1 MIKAVQKAI
10 TGGACPYRPAEEKGR
25 AMHKPERLSV
35 LISSPGDVEE
45 ERRRA
50 ALVLGRLRREFQ
62 RFFDLSPIL
71 WEYEPLLA
79 SGHFQDCIEEPAA
92 VDILLVILWSR
103 LGTPLPER
111 TGKREYRGIDG
122 RVPVTGTEWEYEEAL
137 RHNEETQAAS
147 PDGRGIP
154 DLLVYRKDVP
164 GEFRLRNAA
173 EMERAHAQMAA

>member
-1 MIKAVQKAI
+1 M
-10 TGGACPYRPAEEKGR
+10 PD
-25 AMHKPERLSV
+25 PERLGV

-79 SGHFQDCIEEPAA
+79 SGHFQDCIEEPSA
-92 VDILLVILWSR
+92 VDIVLVILWSR

-111 TGKREYRGIDG
+111 TAKRAYRGIDG
-122 RVPVTGTEWEYEEAL
+122 RVPGD
-137 RHNEETQAAS
+137 RHRMGIRRGAS
-147 PDGRGIP
+147 T
-154 DLLVYRKDVP
+154 
-164 GEFRLRNAA
+164 
-173 EMERAHAQMAA
+173 